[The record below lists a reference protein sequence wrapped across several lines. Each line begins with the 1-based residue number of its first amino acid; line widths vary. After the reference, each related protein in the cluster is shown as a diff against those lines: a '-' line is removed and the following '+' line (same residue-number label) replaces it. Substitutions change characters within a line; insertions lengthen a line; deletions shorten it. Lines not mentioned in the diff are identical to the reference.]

1 MQWAGAQPRGG
12 QGGNWPP
19 LKFTLFLPIFDSSVI
34 KLEILFLLCH
44 PNTGGSP
51 VNEVAWVQKK
61 VSGDKTKRQQ
71 HESQWT
77 HQGNAWQ
84 DDSSF
89 PKPGRKGIFQKI
101 MIQNRLPKIM
111 RVSKEGKKVETMT
124 RPSVLP
130 DLNQTKDICY
140 TCILHTGMFLP

>member
-1 MQWAGAQPRGG
+1 MAPLGKTSGGA
-12 QGGNWPP
+12 
-19 LKFTLFLPIFDSSVI
+19 
-34 KLEILFLLCH
+34 
-44 PNTGGSP
+44 P
-51 VNEVAWVQKK
+51 VNVVASVQKK

-140 TCILHTGMFLP
+140 TRILHTGMFLP

>member
-1 MQWAGAQPRGG
+1 MRLHEYKKRCRG
-12 QGGNWPP
+12 
-19 LKFTLFLPIFDSSVI
+19 I
-34 KLEILFLLCH
+34 KPKDNSTNPSEH
-44 PNTGGSP
+44 T
-51 VNEVAWVQKK
+51 K
-61 VSGDKTKRQQ
+61 VMLDKMT
-71 HESQWT
+71 
-77 HQGNAWQ
+77 
-84 DDSSF
+84 SF

-140 TCILHTGMFLP
+140 TRILHTGMFLP